1 MATSL
6 AVPPLV
12 EASFQPI
19 VETASFPNNG
29 FYVMTAD
36 EKSSF
41 HVSTQHLSSPFTL
54 AAVVTPGAMATSLAV
69 PPLVEASFQP
79 ILETASFPN
88 NGFYVMTADEKFDEE
103 TIPGYNV
110 SDY

>member
-1 MATSL
+1 MYSYDLTSAREL
-6 AVPPLV
+6 IPR
-12 EASFQPI
+12 E
-19 VETASFPNNG
+19 
-29 FYVMTAD
+29 
-36 EKSSF
+36 
-41 HVSTQHLSSPFTL
+41 HLSSPFTL